1 MSIDERIEVEREK
14 LHKLIEDNAKYDT
27 IVKQS
32 KALDKLI
39 VEKMRQ

>member
-1 MSIDERIEVEREK
+1 MNIDERIEVEREK
-14 LHKLIEDNAKYDT
+14 LHKLIEENAEYDT

-39 VEKMRQ
+39 AEKMRQ